1 MSDLDQARK
10 TINEIDQEMARLFEK
25 RMNAVRTVVKYK
37 KSHGLPVEDLLRE
50 ADLVR
55 VNAALIENEDYRSY
69 YVDFLR
75 HTMELSKRMQYC
87 LMDEL

>member
-10 TINEIDQEMARLFEK
+10 AISEIDQEMARLFEK
-25 RMNAVRTVVKYK
+25 RMDVVRVVAEYK
-37 KSHGLPVEDLLRE
+37 KTHGLPVEDLLRE
-50 ADLVR
+50 ADLIR
-55 VNAALIENEDYRSY
+55 ENSALIEHEDYRSF

-75 HTMELSKRMQYC
+75 HTIELSKRMQYG